1 MDLHCMLSKDHLDQL
16 VSIWQCWNQL
26 HLHNHAQLRIFTDP
40 YSSIP
45 FTTQFVHVTSG
56 TGQSHHEDKSRHCA
70 PIINTDAGTC
80 HGNYR
85 AN

>member
-1 MDLHCMLSKDHLDQL
+1 MLE
-16 VSIWQCWNQL
+16 SIPS
-26 HLHNHAQLRIFTDP
+26 AQPRTELGIFTNP
-40 YSSIP
+40 YSSTP

-56 TGQSHHEDKSRHCA
+56 TGQSHHEDKSRHYA
-70 PIINTDAGTC
+70 SIINTGAGTR